1 MPLKWLI
8 DYWDQAAEYTLP
20 FLRHRPVALQ
30 QKFDGQIIYRR
41 HDQGKQWIRVE
52 NKKELMDWAR
62 QHTFS
67 FHPHLKG
74 DKDFWFVMDIDK
86 QRKDFSQK
94 KLLAITEQM
103 AEIFEKNDLKYL
115 LKYSGGRGFH
125 FMFEITNMKQRRF
138 DQEKKLI
145 QLLRDQLEEELGKKE
160 PLTTTDSHSKKI
172 PVLIDKNIIHKK
184 GMIRSPY
191 SIHPKTE
198 LVSGPLKKEE
208 LKDFKESDF
217 RPKKIELKKISL
229 PKNRFGL
236 IKKLID

>member
-1 MPLKWLI
+1 MPLKWLVE
-8 DYWDQAAEYTLP
+8 YWDRAAEYTLP
-20 FLRHRPVALQ
+20 FLRDRKVALQ

-41 HDQGKQWIRVE
+41 HKKGKEWIRVE
-52 NKKELMDWAR
+52 SKRELMEWAR
-62 QHTFS
+62 QYTFS

-74 DKDFWFVMDIDK
+74 RKDFWFVMDIDK
-86 QRKDFSQK
+86 QKKSFSQK
-94 KLLAITEQM
+94 KLLEITEQM
-103 AEIFEKNDLKYL
+103 AEIFEENKLRYL

-125 FMFEITNMKQRRF
+125 FLFEIINTKQRRF

-145 QLLRDQLEEELGKKE
+145 QLLRDQLEEERGNSE
-160 PLTTTDSHSKKI
+160 PVTTTSSQDKSI

-191 SIHPKTE
+191 SIHPQTE
-198 LVSGPLKKEE
+198 LVSGPLEKEE

-217 RPKKIELKKISL
+217 RPKKIELKKVSL
-229 PKNRFGL
+229 PKNSIGL